1 MQRAKRFRA
10 GIAGLILL
18 CTCSALPSVAAQ
30 EPAPDIDN
38 EEDEK
43 ITPALIITATLHENG
58 SLTLMTYTL
67 GQSEPSSDLKPALE
81 AASRCAFKDAGSH
94 KLNTASYLAKC
105 QLPAS
110 GSGLLHEYRFATA
123 PLRITRFGLVRRPR
137 RGHHPPHSISAVFLL

>member
-1 MQRAKRFRA
+1 MQRAKWFPA
-10 GIAGLILL
+10 AIAGLILL

-38 EEDEK
+38 EENEK
-43 ITPALIITATLHENG
+43 ITPALIITATLNENG
-58 SLTLMTYTL
+58 SLTLMTYAL

-81 AASRCAFKDAGSH
+81 AAFRCAFKDRGSH
-94 KLNTASYLAKC
+94 KLNTASYFAKC

-137 RGHHPPHSISAVFLL
+137 RGLL